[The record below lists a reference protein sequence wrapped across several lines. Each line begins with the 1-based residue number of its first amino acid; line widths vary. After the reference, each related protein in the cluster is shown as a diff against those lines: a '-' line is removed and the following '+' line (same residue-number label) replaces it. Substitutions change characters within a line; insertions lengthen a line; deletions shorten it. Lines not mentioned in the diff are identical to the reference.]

1 MTVYNNQSLSS
12 WPKERER
19 EKERSRRVSICS
31 PTRKSGSPGIGFL
44 EEDPRERWSL
54 CLYIEAFLPRPAGEQ
69 WRRCGRRRRRRRRA
83 EGARKERGLTRCR
96 GGSQGTWEMHSS
108 RCQSPHQAAAGPP
121 PGPTTGPPRGPGRA
135 IAADRGAAHR
145 DPAVSLDWT
154 IRRAIASL
162 AGHRDDRV
170 VEKFHGKGPLDP
182 LATERRRRP
191 VSDRQQRG
199 TADVPVGIRF

>member
-1 MTVYNNQSLSS
+1 M
-12 WPKERER
+12 
-19 EKERSRRVSICS
+19 
-31 PTRKSGSPGIGFL
+31 
-44 EEDPRERWSL
+44 
-54 CLYIEAFLPRPAGEQ
+54 
-69 WRRCGRRRRRRRRA
+69 

-108 RCQSPHQAAAGPP
+108 RCQSPHQAAASSAGPP
-121 PGPTTGPPRGPGRA
+121 SGPTTGPLRGPRRA
-135 IAADRGAAHR
+135 IAANRGAAHR
-145 DPAVSLDWT
+145 DLAVSLDWT

-182 LATERRRRP
+182 LATERRKRP